1 MEVSLTNLTKI
12 KAEINSLK
20 NDNINKLFK
29 EIFNEELEEDI
40 SLSFNKVYKEL
51 ISVEEILNNITL
63 KKKEVDKEILKEL
76 NLSKKK
82 SEIENLNEALRKEL
96 EEKNNE
102 LLLREGE
109 VKTQEA
115 NLNNI
120 VNDFKGSIKSIE
132 ELNLEEKDISNKL
145 KALKEAYEKSELDLK
160 NIKTEF
166 DKENGNKDTLEKQEK
181 EADTEYNNCVAEFK
195 DKVLSLGFENYK
207 DYISKRKQ
215 ESEIEVLE
223 NEIQKYNV
231 DLSNANKLYSLTLE
245 ECKNIKFVDIKSI
258 EASIEE
264 VDKERV
270 YINNLLKEVYLRINQ
285 NTKILEDCLS
295 FNKKIETQEEKYKTI
310 GRLSKIIN
318 GDNPRKISF
327 ERYVL
332 AAYFEDI
339 ISAANIRF
347 SKMTNSRFELLRKEE
362 VGDKRKGQGLDLEVY
377 DNYTGKSRDVK
388 TLSGGES
395 FKASL
400 AMALGLS
407 DVVQRYSG
415 GIQLDTIFIDEGFGT
430 LDPESLDIA
439 IETLID
445 LQDNGRVVGII
456 SHVQELK
463 DRIEVK
469 LEVTSTNQGSKVEF
483 RI

>member
-1 MEVSLTNLTKI
+1 METSLTILTKI
-12 KAEINSLK
+12 RAEINALK
-20 NDNINKLFK
+20 NDNINKLAK
-29 EIFNEELEEDI
+29 EILNEELSEDV
-40 SLSFNKVYKEL
+40 SLIFNKVCEEM
-51 ISVEEILNNITL
+51 ISVENTL
-63 KKKEVDKEILKEL
+63 KNIISKKQEIEKRTSKEL
-76 NLSKKK
+76 ELNKKK
-82 SEIENLNEALRKEL
+82 SEIENLNEALTKEL
-96 EEKNNE
+96 EERNNE

-120 VNDFKGSIKSIE
+120 VNDFNGSIKSIE
-132 ELNLEEKDISNKL
+132 ELNLEEKDTGNKL
-145 KALKEAYEKSELDLK
+145 KALKVAYENCEATLK
-160 NIKTEF
+160 NIKTDF

-181 EADTEYNNCVAEFK
+181 EAKTEYDNCVAEFRE
-195 DKVLSLGFENYK
+195 KVLSLGFLDYR

-215 ESEIEVLE
+215 ESEIETLE
-223 NEIQKYNV
+223 AEIQKYKV
-231 DLSNANKLYSLTLE
+231 DLSNADKLYILSLG
-245 ECKNIKFVDIKSI
+245 ECKNLKFVDIKLI
-258 EASIEE
+258 EDLIQE
-264 VDKERV
+264 VNNERIS
-270 YINNLLKEVYLRINQ
+270 INNLLKEVYSRINQ

-295 FNKKIETQEEKYKTI
+295 FNKKIVVQEEKYKTI

-318 GDNPRKISF
+318 GENPRKISF

-347 SKMTNSRFELLRKEE
+347 SKMTNSRFELLRKED

-469 LEVTSTNQGSKVEF
+469 LEVTSTNQGSKAEF

>member
-102 LLLREGE
+102 LLVREGE

-181 EADTEYNNCVAEFK
+181 EADTEYNNCVAEF
-195 DKVLSLGFENYK
+195 
-207 DYISKRKQ
+207 
-215 ESEIEVLE
+215 
-223 NEIQKYNV
+223 
-231 DLSNANKLYSLTLE
+231 
-245 ECKNIKFVDIKSI
+245 
-258 EASIEE
+258 
-264 VDKERV
+264 
-270 YINNLLKEVYLRINQ
+270 
-285 NTKILEDCLS
+285 
-295 FNKKIETQEEKYKTI
+295 
-310 GRLSKIIN
+310 
-318 GDNPRKISF
+318 
-327 ERYVL
+327 
-332 AAYFEDI
+332 
-339 ISAANIRF
+339 
-347 SKMTNSRFELLRKEE
+347 
-362 VGDKRKGQGLDLEVY
+362 
-377 DNYTGKSRDVK
+377 
-388 TLSGGES
+388 
-395 FKASL
+395 
-400 AMALGLS
+400 
-407 DVVQRYSG
+407 
-415 GIQLDTIFIDEGFGT
+415 
-430 LDPESLDIA
+430 
-439 IETLID
+439 
-445 LQDNGRVVGII
+445 
-456 SHVQELK
+456 
-463 DRIEVK
+463 
-469 LEVTSTNQGSKVEF
+469 
-483 RI
+483 